1 MAILDVAAAK
11 ITAIFPAGF
20 KNHALAQNP
29 LDPSDKDGG
38 ANIKSWPV
46 FGKFQAD
53 EIKAFSDRGVDYIVA
68 ANEGD
73 ERDWPGAVASSTA
86 CAVAIIDFMFL
97 VWASSFFLL
106 TGALI
111 TLWRQT
117 RVMSLTGQVRSPT
130 ECSPEGHRRQ
140 ARPSCLP

>member
-29 LDPSDKDGG
+29 LDPSDRDGG

-46 FGKFQAD
+46 FGKYQAD

-73 ERDWPGAVASSTA
+73 ERDWPGATATWSGLTHRWCEYGLSPCVPQST
-86 CAVAIIDFMFL
+86 
-97 VWASSFFLL
+97 
-106 TGALI
+106 
-111 TLWRQT
+111 
-117 RVMSLTGQVRSPT
+117 
-130 ECSPEGHRRQ
+130 E
-140 ARPSCLP
+140 